1 MKTVQLAR
9 TRSGYLVVDARSAP
23 RDTASVAPSR
33 AARSEP
39 ELRSILERFGFTQK
53 AIDEALQ
60 EVNRKGQASISLGA
74 V

>member
-1 MKTVQLAR
+1 
-9 TRSGYLVVDARSAP
+9 
-23 RDTASVAPSR
+23 
-33 AARSEP
+33 
-39 ELRSILERFGFTQK
+39 LRSILERFGFTQK